1 MKRGGRGKALGER
14 GATTGRAESKKEG
27 EGSREKGT
35 GGRSKKASKGRR
47 GVKASEGGR
56 GTEKREGMSER
67 FGSLS

>member
-1 MKRGGRGKALGER
+1 MKRGGRGKALGGR
-14 GATTGRAESKKEG
+14 GATTDRAESKKED